1 MNEQDKILDVCEL
14 DYKEDLDLYKFKQS
28 ANAIFNFMD
37 KTEYLKYI
45 LKNKAF
51 IPRYYEEVIDYL
63 KVEGIEKI
71 AFPMTCFCDIHVQK
85 IMHHCIFYGSVG
97 IGMDKKWGI
106 SNGVQPIHYINNY
119 SRIYKELS
127 RLFKNA
133 YNIDEESIEEYNEE
147 YKDYILEHILFMKP
161 LFGKMIKDKKYIEKN
176 FHDEKEWRYI
186 PQINEDIDIPLIIP
200 QEHNNFNAYST
211 YSNAIKKYK
220 QLWLYFEYKDIKYL
234 FLKDEIDRQDIINY
248 IIKELDMN
256 IDEKYKL
263 ISKIIVLDQIKEDM

>member
-1 MNEQDKILDVCEL
+1 MKEQSSIIDVCEL
-14 DYKEDLDLYKFKQS
+14 HYKEDSDLYKFKQS
-28 ANAIFNFMD
+28 ANALFNFMD

-63 KVEGIEKI
+63 KVEDIRKI

-85 IMHHCIFYGSVG
+85 IMHHCAFYGSVG
-97 IGMDKKWGI
+97 IGMDKNWGI
-106 SNGVQPIHYINNY
+106 SNGIQPIHYINDY

-127 RLFKNA
+127 RLFRNA
-133 YNIDEESIEEYNEE
+133 YDADDKSTEE
-147 YKDYILEHILFMKP
+147 YKDYILEHILFIKP
-161 LFGKMIKDKKYIEKN
+161 LVGKMCKGKKYIDKN

-186 PQINEDIDIPLIIP
+186 PDIDEDVDIPLVIP
-200 QEHNNFNAYST
+200 QEHTSFNAYYT

-234 FLKDEIDRQDIINY
+234 FLKDEIDRKDIIKY
-248 IIKELDMN
+248 IIEELDMN
-256 IDEKYKL
+256 IDEKYEL